1 MLQKRSRYSSV
12 PARFE
17 QLESRRLMSAVV
29 PTLTGAPFTG
39 TATSAADAS
48 NSDITLTITSE
59 TKSGHVVGTLVVHDH
74 GGGET
79 DFIVKGSVN
88 HKGTFNLTCTAAG
101 HVDAKLTGTDTND
114 TLTGRYISHQPHK
127 HADQGTFIMSR

>member
-1 MLQKRSRYSSV
+1 MLQKRSRCSSV

-39 TATSAADAS
+39 TATSTDAS
-48 NSDITLTITSE
+48 VSDITLTIASE

-74 GGGET
+74 GGGEI
-79 DFIVKGSVN
+79 DFVVKGSVN
-88 HKGTFNLTCTAAG
+88 HKGTFNLSCTAAG
-101 HVDAKLTGTDTND
+101 RVDAKLTGADTND

-127 HADQGTFIMSR
+127 HADQGTFVMSR